1 MQFVWI
7 SWFLKNE
14 INFFPYFF
22 VSDDQELEYVDEE
35 GNPVSIGEN
44 NADLYEVA
52 NIEPDKLRYLSKCKI
67 VIISKVYFVLLFSI
81 VLNICKCR

>member
-1 MQFVWI
+1 MKLI
-7 SWFLKNE
+7 
-14 INFFPYFF
+14 FFPIFF

-67 VIISKVYFVLLFSI
+67 VIISKVYFV
-81 VLNICKCR
+81 